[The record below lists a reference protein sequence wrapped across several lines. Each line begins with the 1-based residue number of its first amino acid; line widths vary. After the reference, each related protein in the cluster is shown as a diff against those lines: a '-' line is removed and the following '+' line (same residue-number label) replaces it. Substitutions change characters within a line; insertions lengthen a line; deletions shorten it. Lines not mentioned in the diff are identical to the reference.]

1 MIKKKLK
8 ILGIIPAR
16 GGSKEIKKKNLL
28 KIGGKTLVEL
38 AIKSANKSKL
48 LTRTIFS
55 SEDKEILKVAKAAG
69 AEVPFIRPKKLSTNN
84 ASMEEVLLHG
94 IKKLDSLGYL
104 FDTVVLLDCT
114 VPFLQISDIK
124 KAVSLLKRKNA
135 DVVCGVYKQHLNPY
149 FNIVEITKRG
159 YLEVCKRLKQI
170 PENRQDAPTVY
181 QMNGLYVFNSKRFLK
196 KGKSVMQ
203 KMIPYEIPIETG
215 LMIDTEYEFN
225 IAKLVLENK
234 KKH

>member
-1 MIKKKLK
+1 M
-8 ILGIIPAR
+8 R
-16 GGSKEIKKKNLL
+16 
-28 KIGGKTLVEL
+28 
-38 AIKSANKSKL
+38 
-48 LTRTIFS
+48 
-55 SEDKEILKVAKAAG
+55 
-69 AEVPFIRPKKLSTNN
+69 
-84 ASMEEVLLHG
+84 
-94 IKKLDSLGYL
+94 
-104 FDTVVLLDCT
+104 
-114 VPFLQISDIK
+114 
-124 KAVSLLKRKNA
+124 RKNA

-181 QMNGLYVFNSKRFLK
+181 QMNGLYVFNSRRFLK

-225 IAKLVLENK
+225 IAKLVLESK